1 MRNGWVGSAR
11 RSLGWNRRE
20 LAQRAKLS
28 VNALLQIENGSL
40 LDPSVA
46 RRIRRILR
54 TANSK
59 RVKQPVAYVCDGLSQ
74 RQQETMKGAAQEAPA
89 RTLARVSAAVE
100 QLRQTYGD
108 DPVLAQIA
116 ASVAK
121 LSPLMRGQANDRQHS
136 LSTDSL
142 RALGAQSRSLRQAL
156 GLSRAQLAMHAGIA
170 DSTLRNFEIGRHR
183 LTDRCLVPLL
193 HTLLTLADAKSL
205 QLPFFHELRA
215 AFRYTTGLPSVIAEG
230 GQAEDPE
237 IREAAETDDA
247 ESWGDSVRR
256 RREALA
262 MQPED
267 LGARVGLSASGI
279 DAIESGCVEP
289 SAARRRRIERVL
301 HEAEQLQHL

>member
-11 RSLGWNRRE
+11 RSLGWSHRE

-28 VNALLQIENGSL
+28 VEALRQIENGSPL
-40 LDPSVA
+40 QPRVA
-46 RRIRRILR
+46 KRIRRILR
-54 TANSK
+54 SANRK
-59 RVKQPVAYVCDGLSQ
+59 RVAPPASGACDGLSQ
-74 RQQETMKGAAQEAPA
+74 QQTATTREPTQEAPA
-89 RTLARVSAAVE
+89 LTLARVSASIE
-100 QLRQTYGD
+100 QLRKTYGD
-108 DPVLAQIA
+108 DPALDQIA

-121 LSPLMRGQANDRQHS
+121 LSPLMRGQASERQHS

-156 GLSRAQLAMHAGIA
+156 GLTRTQLAMHAGIA
-170 DSTLRNFEIGRHR
+170 DGTLRNFEIGRHR

-205 QLPFFHELRA
+205 HLPFCHELRA
-215 AFRYTTGLPSVIAEG
+215 AYQYATGLPSIAAEA
-230 GQAEDPE
+230 GQAQEFETPE
-237 IREAAETDDA
+237 ATETYDA

-267 LGARVGLSASGI
+267 LGARVGLSASSI
-279 DAIESGCVEP
+279 DAIESGCVDP
-289 SAARRRRIERVL
+289 SAARRRRIERIL
-301 HEAEQLQHL
+301 REAEQLQHR

>member
-11 RSLGWNRRE
+11 RSLGWNHRE

-28 VNALLQIENGSL
+28 VDALRQIECGSPL
-40 LDPSVA
+40 QPRVA

-54 TANSK
+54 TANRE
-59 RVKQPVAYVCDGLSQ
+59 RVAPPASSACDGLSQ
-74 RQQETMKGAAQEAPA
+74 QQTATTREPTQEAPA
-89 RTLARVSAAVE
+89 RTLARVSASIE
-100 QLRQTYGD
+100 QLRKTYGD
-108 DPVLAQIA
+108 DPALDQIA
-116 ASVAK
+116 ESVAK
-121 LSPLMRGQANDRQHS
+121 LSPLIRARANDRQHS

-156 GLSRAQLAMHAGIA
+156 GLSRGQLAMHAGIA

-193 HTLLTLADAKSL
+193 HTLLTLAEAKSL

-215 AFRYTTGLPSVIAEG
+215 AFRYTTGLPSLVAAA
-230 GQAEDPE
+230 GQADDPE

-256 RREALA
+256 RREALS
-262 MQPED
+262 MHPED
-267 LGARVGLSASGI
+267 LGARVGLSASSI
-279 DAIESGCVEP
+279 DAIESGLIDP